1 MGFALLRSTIS
12 GNAKASWRRTSNE
25 DSSTLFCFFQPIYI
39 IDNLTESGTIG
50 HSHSVSNMLMEIKDK
65 PCLAIVVPCYN
76 EELVLEQTTE
86 HLVAVLD
93 NMCSVISSSSCIL
106 YVNDGS
112 ADSTWDIIVRLHAK
126 DKRIAGVNLSGNCG
140 HQNALIAGLST
151 ALRFAD
157 LIVTIDADLQDDE
170 TVIKDMV
177 RLAQDGHDIVYG
189 VRSSRASD
197 TWFKRTTAQT
207 FYRLMLKMGVK
218 TVYNHADYR
227 LMSRRA
233 VEALLRY
240 EERNLFLRGLVPLL
254 GYRTAQVE
262 YARKERQAG
271 ESKYPLTKMLSFAF
285 DGITSFS
292 MGLVHMVLWLGAL
305 FLLIATGITIWVI
318 ICIIQQKAITGWTS
332 LILSIW
338 FCSGCI
344 LISLGIVGEYIGKIY
359 METKHRPRY
368 NIKDERL

>member
-1 MGFALLRSTIS
+1 M
-12 GNAKASWRRTSNE
+12 E
-25 DSSTLFCFFQPIYI
+25 
-39 IDNLTESGTIG
+39 TEQ
-50 HSHSVSNMLMEIKDK
+50 KK

-76 EELVLEQTTE
+76 EAAVLEETTR
-86 HLVAVLD
+86 HLLAVLESMQD
-93 NMCSVISSSSCIL
+93 NIHPDSRIL

-112 ADSTWDIIVRLHAK
+112 RDGTWDMIERLHTE
-126 DKRIAGVNLSGNCG
+126 DRRIAGINLAHNSG
-140 HQNALIAGLST
+140 HQNALMAGLST
-151 ALRFAD
+151 AIRFAD
-157 LIVTIDADLQDDE
+157 LTVTIDADLQDDE

-177 RLAQDGHDIVYG
+177 RLALEGNEIVYG

-207 FYRLMLKMGVK
+207 FYRLMSWLGVK

-233 VEALLRY
+233 VEALLGY

-254 GYRTAQVE
+254 GYNTAQVE
-262 YARKERQAG
+262 YARKERMAG
-271 ESKYPLTKMLSFAF
+271 ESKYPLTKMVSFAF

-292 MGLVHMVLWLGAL
+292 MSLVHMVFWLGIL
-305 FLLIATGITIWVI
+305 FLFIALGILVWVI
-318 ICIIQQKAITGWTS
+318 ICIVQQKAITGWSS

-338 FCSGCI
+338 FCSGCV
-344 LISLGIVGEYIGKIY
+344 LIGLGIVGEYIGKIY
-359 METKHRPRY
+359 MEVKRRPRY

>member
-1 MGFALLRSTIS
+1 M
-12 GNAKASWRRTSNE
+12 E
-25 DSSTLFCFFQPIYI
+25 
-39 IDNLTESGTIG
+39 TE
-50 HSHSVSNMLMEIKDK
+50 NK

-76 EELVLEQTTE
+76 EAAVLEQTTQ
-86 HLVAVLD
+86 HLLGVLED
-93 NMCSVISSSSCIL
+93 MQEIVSPDSRIL

-112 ADSTWDIIVRLHAK
+112 ADATWDIIERLHAR
-126 DKRIAGVNLSGNCG
+126 DRRISGINLAHNSG
-140 HQNALIAGLST
+140 HQNALMAGLST
-151 ALRFAD
+151 AIRFAD

-170 TVIKDMV
+170 TVIGDMV
-177 RLAQDGHDIVYG
+177 RLAGEGNDIVYG
-189 VRSSRASD
+189 VRSSRAAD

-207 FYRLMLKMGVK
+207 FYRLMSQMGVK

-233 VEALLRY
+233 VEALLCY

-254 GYRTAQVE
+254 GYNTATVE

-271 ESKYPLTKMLSFAF
+271 ESKYPLTKMMSFAF

-292 MGLVHMVLWLGAL
+292 MSLVHMVLWLGIL
-305 FLLIATGITIWVI
+305 FLLIAIGITVWVI
-318 ICIIQQKAITGWTS
+318 VCLIQQKTVTGWSS

-344 LISLGIVGEYIGKIY
+344 LIGLGIVGEYIGKIY
-359 METKHRPRY
+359 MEVKHRPRY